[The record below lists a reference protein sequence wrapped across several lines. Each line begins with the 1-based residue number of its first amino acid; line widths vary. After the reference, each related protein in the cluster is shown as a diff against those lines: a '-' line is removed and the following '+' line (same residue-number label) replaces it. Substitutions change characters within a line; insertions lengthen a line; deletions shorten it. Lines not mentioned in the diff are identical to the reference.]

1 MAESMPRSAQV
12 PQQCP
17 QAPLAPALAIPA
29 PLGDQQCRRLCVQ
42 VVSEEGGDWRGE
54 AGLRQGN
61 SLRSSDGACKHL
73 KS

>member
-1 MAESMPRSAQV
+1 MQEAV
-12 PQQCP
+12 C
-17 QAPLAPALAIPA
+17 
-29 PLGDQQCRRLCVQ
+29 